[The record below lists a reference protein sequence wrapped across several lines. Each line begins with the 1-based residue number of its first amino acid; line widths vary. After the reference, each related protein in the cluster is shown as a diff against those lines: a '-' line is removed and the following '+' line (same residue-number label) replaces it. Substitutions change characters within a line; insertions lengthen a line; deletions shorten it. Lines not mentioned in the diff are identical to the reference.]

1 MDPVTIAAAGTAASG
16 LFSSIG
22 NFFSQQSANETN
34 VKLARENRAWQ
45 ERMANTEV
53 QRRKADLAAAGFN
66 PLLAAGGNGAST
78 PSGSVAHVGAP
89 ELTPIDLIGIE
100 KLRADISR
108 TRAETAVAEAT
119 KDNVIEQNNKLKA
132 ENQLLGLDARVR
144 NANLYKMEQD
154 AHIEDTWYG
163 RNILAPI
170 RTTLGA
176 IGNIFGRVPEYMPK
190 TVKGR

>member
-1 MDPVTIAAAGTAASG
+1 MWTALAALGGSLAGSA
-16 LFSSIG
+16 L
-22 NFFSQQSANETN
+22 NFWSQERANKQN
-34 VKLARENRAWQ
+34 VALARENRDWE
-45 ERMANTEV
+45 ERMSNTSV
-53 QRRKADLAAAGFN
+53 QRHAADLEAAGFN
-66 PLLAAGGNGAST
+66 RLLAASGDGSST
-78 PSGSVAHVGAP
+78 PSGNVAHVSAP
-89 ELTPIDLIGIE
+89 EVSPLEIMSIA
-100 KLRADISR
+100 KARADISR

-119 KDNVIEQNNKLKA
+119 RDNVIEQNNKLKA

-154 AHIEDTWYG
+154 ANIENTWYG